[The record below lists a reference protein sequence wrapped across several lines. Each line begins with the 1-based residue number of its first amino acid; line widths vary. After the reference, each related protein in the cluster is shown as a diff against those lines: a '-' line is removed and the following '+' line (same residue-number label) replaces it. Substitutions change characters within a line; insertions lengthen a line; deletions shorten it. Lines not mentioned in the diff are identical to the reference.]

1 MPPDTPI
8 LTPYFKETLEGSFS
22 AVSTLLIARV
32 GAFFSIF
39 RDLQSPL
46 SGRKK
51 SASTFLPP
59 EKKEHLE
66 DWGAPRGLGGYQR
79 QKWGNAHVERESPQ
93 KFNAQKDSQSALVN
107 LG

>member
-1 MPPDTPI
+1 MVDFPI
-8 LTPYFKETLEGSFS
+8 RKQDF
-22 AVSTLLIARV
+22 RV
-32 GAFFSIF
+32 HGRSGAFWEPQERKKEKTKCSYS
-39 RDLQSPL
+39 RPYR
-46 SGRKK
+46 GEKK

>member
-1 MPPDTPI
+1 MI
-8 LTPYFKETLEGSFS
+8 LT
-22 AVSTLLIARV
+22 LL
-32 GAFFSIF
+32 GAAEEKKRENQMF
-39 RDLQSPL
+39 LQSPL

-93 KFNAQKDSQSALVN
+93 KFNAQKDSQSALVPRV
-107 LG
+107 